1 MFADNCTSNIQF
13 YNLPNDYYQRAAM
26 WSIWLSHVYLAL
38 KIVFAIQAVNEPM
51 PNAGL
56 FDVRFSNLLLGIYPR
71 NLVLPNLSTSFP
83 VAPTAGT
90 RRDSQEVIRLASLP
104 FLQLSQTPSPC
115 ASLGPVPIT
124 TRAS

>member
-1 MFADNCTSNIQF
+1 MYVSPIYF
-13 YNLPNDYYQRAAM
+13 
-26 WSIWLSHVYLAL
+26 LAY
-38 KIVFAIQAVNEPM
+38 IPA
-51 PNAGL
+51 
-56 FDVRFSNLLLGIYPR
+56 
-71 NLVLPNLSTSFP
+71 TSFP

-124 TRAS
+124 TGLADKYGVS